1 MTDVTAKIIADSV
14 SPQGKRLT
22 TIQMRYPRFI
32 HAESLT
38 HRLLAEQPSYYD
50 DIIIPDGLMYDP
62 NLSRNA
68 RSSRAVPVE
77 TMIKEVMENPVIPI
91 HWGAAQK
98 GMQAYLE
105 NHNPIDMGPL
115 IGGSI
120 YPIEASN
127 VQAWLFGRDQMV
139 KLAEGFHNAGY
150 AKQVINRLLEPWLHI
165 DTLVSA
171 TEWTNFLALRD
182 HHMAEPHIQKLAQEV
197 KLAMEIST
205 PVLLKPGQWHLPYID
220 YQYRKGQSLSLD
232 TQAILDYC
240 NRPEGLGPNEFEHV
254 ARKISVARCARISYT
269 PFDGNG
275 SIEKELE
282 RYELLVGSI
291 PLHAS
296 PAEHQA
302 TPDTSGLDESQG
314 RFWWNTPREHGNLVG
329 WRQFRK
335 MLPHEHI
342 TEIAA

>member
-1 MTDVTAKIIADSV
+1 MTDISAKIIADSV
-14 SPQGKRLT
+14 SPDGKRMT

-68 RSSRAVPVE
+68 RSSRAVPIE
-77 TMIKEVMENPVIPI
+77 KMIAEVMENPVVPI

-98 GMQAYLE
+98 GMQAYAE
-105 NHNPIDMGPL
+105 NDAMVD
-115 IGGSI
+115 IGRMLGF
-120 YPIEASN
+120 ADRVN
-127 VQAWLFGRDQMV
+127 VTNEQAWLMGRDMMV
-139 KLAEGFHNAGY
+139 HLVQGFADAGY
-150 AKQVINRLLEPWLHI
+150 AKQVANRLLEPWLHI

-182 HHMAEPHIQKLAQEV
+182 HHAAEPHIQKLAQEV

-205 PVLLKPGQWHLPYID
+205 PVLLRPGEWHLPYVEYDERSDIIEWAKQNKEEAKNNIFAAVD
-220 YQYRKGQSLSLD
+220 YAVEISRKL
-232 TQAILDYC
+232 
-240 NRPEGLGPNEFEHV
+240 
-254 ARKISVARCARISYT
+254 SVARCARISYT

-282 RYELLVGSI
+282 RYDLLVGSI

-302 TPDTSGLDESQG
+302 TPDIFVQHPGWPGKDWEYPDL
-314 RFWWNTPREHGNLVG
+314 HGNLEG
-329 WRQFRK
+329 WIQFRK
-335 MLPHEHI
+335 QLPNEHI
-342 TEIAA
+342 SEIAA